1 MMGGIGNANSESK
14 QPKAAAQRKY
24 LNWQCQTNIYVLAK
38 PLREAASKNTMP
50 DPITH
55 LIVATSLLWLFWDKK
70 YRNYVLLLSPLAVL
84 PDIDHF
90 LPPYH
95 RLLLHNV
102 FILVPVI
109 SLAFYARFRAKNDV
123 LYNVALIATFFLLSH
138 LLLDL
143 FTGAGVPLFYPLS
156 AATVGFT
163 YELVIAH
170 GSMVL
175 LPEPP
180 AAFVQSELF
189 GIALTSLALAVTLFV
204 KNRLPLTK
212 DVFAAEV

>member
-1 MMGGIGNANSESK
+1 
-14 QPKAAAQRKY
+14 
-24 LNWQCQTNIYVLAK
+24 
-38 PLREAASKNTMP
+38 MP

-84 PDIDHF
+84 PDVDHF
-90 LPPYH
+90 LPPFH
-95 RLLLHNV
+95 RLLLHNI
-102 FILVPVI
+102 FIIVPTI
-109 SLAFYARFRAKNDV
+109 SLAVYARFWAKNDV
-123 LYNVALIATFFLLSH
+123 LFNVSLIATFFLLSH

-143 FTGAGVPLFYPLS
+143 FTGAGVPLFYPLT
-156 AATVGFT
+156 AATIGFT

-170 GSMVL
+170 GSVVL

-212 DVFAAEV
+212 DVFASEV

>member
-1 MMGGIGNANSESK
+1 MKRGPSNANSESK
-14 QPKAAAQRKY
+14 LPKAAAQRKY

-38 PLREAASKNTMP
+38 PLQEAASKDTMP
-50 DPITH
+50 DPITP

-70 YRNYVLLLSPLAVL
+70 YRNYVLVLSPLAVL
-84 PDIDHF
+84 PYIDHL

-102 FILVPVI
+102 FILVPII
-109 SLAFYARFRAKNDV
+109 SLALYARFRAKNDV
-123 LYNVALIATFFLLSH
+123 LYNVSLIATFFLLSH

-163 YELVIAH
+163 YELIIAH
-170 GSMVL
+170 GSVVL

-180 AAFVQSELF
+180 AAFVQSELL
-189 GIALTSLALAVTLFV
+189 GIALTSLALAVIVFI
-204 KNRLPLTK
+204 KNRLPFIN
-212 DVFAAEV
+212 DVFRA

>member
-1 MMGGIGNANSESK
+1 M
-14 QPKAAAQRKY
+14 QPEAAAQRKY
-24 LNWQCQTNIYVLAK
+24 FNWQCKTHIYVLVK
-38 PLREAASKNTMP
+38 PLQEAASKDTMP

-55 LIVATSLLWLFWDKK
+55 LIVAASLLWLFWDKK
-70 YRNYVLLLSPLAVL
+70 YRNYIFLLSPLAVL

-90 LPPYH
+90 LPPFH
-95 RLLLHNV
+95 RLLLHNI
-102 FILVPVI
+102 FIIVPTI
-109 SLAFYARFRAKNDV
+109 SLALYARFWAKNDV
-123 LYNVALIATFFLLSH
+123 LFNVSLIATFFLLSH

-170 GSMVL
+170 GSVVL

-189 GIALTSLALAVTLFV
+189 GIALTSLALAVIVFV
-204 KNRLPLTK
+204 KNRLLFTK
-212 DVFAAEV
+212 ESFAPEI